1 MPVFNTHGAVQ
12 CMIHKPE
19 WPVMAEGLGRVE
31 GCRAPGCL
39 IEFHPRDRRFIEAQI
54 LLWQISPLN
63 SFLFA

>member
-1 MPVFNTHGAVQ
+1 
-12 CMIHKPE
+12 MIHEPE
-19 WPVMAEGLGRVE
+19 WPVKAEGLGRVE
-31 GCRAPGCL
+31 GRRAPGCL